1 MPQILIL
8 RLEGVLQ
15 SWGTRSR
22 WNSRDSGL
30 FPSKSGVVGLLSCAL
45 GYPRDDTRIHRLQ
58 QALSMAVRADK
69 PGRVITD
76 YQTITRYTGNLI
88 AATGRNRTMPSKPN
102 EAPDTIISE
111 REYLQDACF
120 TVFLSGAGNI
130 LNICA
135 EALLSPHWQLYL
147 GRKSCPP
154 TAPIYADIS
163 DEYASLED
171 AAEHYPLREGATMPC
186 LCEIDAPNGRILRQ
200 DIFVRSGVQ
209 YSSRRL
215 DLIRVKGGA

>member
-22 WNSRDSGL
+22 WSSRDSGL

-45 GYPRDDTRIHRLQ
+45 GYPRDDARIHSLQ
-58 QALSMAVRADK
+58 QALTMAVRADK
-69 PGRVITD
+69 PGRMITD

-88 AATGRNRTMPSKPN
+88 AATGRKRTMPTKPN

-111 REYLQDACF
+111 REYLQDASF
-120 TVFLSGAGNI
+120 TAFLSGNDTVLA
-130 LNICA
+130 LCA
-135 EALLSPHWQLYL
+135 NALQSPHWQLFL

-154 TAPIYADIS
+154 TEPVFLGVS
-163 DEYASLED
+163 DEYASLAD
-171 AAEHYPLREGATMPC
+171 AAERYPLREGAEIPC
-186 LCEIDAPNGRILRQ
+186 LCEADAPDGRILHQ
-200 DIFVRSGVQ
+200 DVFIRSGVQ
-209 YSSRRL
+209 YGSRRL
-215 DLIRVKGGA
+215 DLMRVKGGA